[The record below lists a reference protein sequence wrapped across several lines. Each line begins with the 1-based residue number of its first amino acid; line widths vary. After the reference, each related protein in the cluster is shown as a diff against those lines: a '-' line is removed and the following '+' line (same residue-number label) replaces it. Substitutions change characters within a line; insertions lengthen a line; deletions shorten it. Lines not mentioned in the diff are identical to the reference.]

1 MASTTQPPWKQPRPS
16 SYSLSDL
23 NLVPPLK
30 VYNSLTRSKDT
41 FIPEKSDVVTWYT
54 CGPTTYDDAHLGHGR
69 NYVST
74 DIIRRIM
81 RDYFRLPIQF
91 VMNITD
97 VDDKIILRARQ
108 HHFYEKLKKENE
120 GRADEPPSAS
130 VLETTRAAFQQYLRM
145 RLPLLPADATP
156 ETYDK
161 LVGEHYKR
169 VLDGQALVPGDAPG
183 DKEAKLKMHLK
194 AAAAAAEALKNPSSS
209 SALLQQSED
218 ILLPYLDSLH
228 SSSIDSH
235 DHDLFLSLT
244 RKFEDRFFED
254 MGALNVLKP
263 DVVTR
268 VSEYIPQIISFV
280 AKIVDNK
287 FAYSTPDGSV
297 YFDIEAFEKAG
308 HAYARLEPQN
318 RNDKALLADGEG
330 SLARTSVKRND
341 SDFALW
347 KASKPGE
354 PSWSSP
360 WGEGR
365 PGWHIEC
372 SAMASAVL
380 GQVIDLHSGGC
391 DLRFPHHDNELA
403 QSEAYWTVENAPVQ
417 WINYFLHMGHLSI
430 QGMKMS
436 KSLKNFTTVRDAL
449 LQPEWTPRSLRI
461 CFLLSSWADG
471 IEVTED
477 MLKATAAWESKMN
490 NLFFKS
496 LEAARGRNGT
506 TGSYDEQT
514 ASPTDR
520 QLFAALEVAKEKL
533 DEALRDSFNT
543 PAAMRVL
550 SDLVNEYNLASKP
563 SDDILL
569 LISSWITRMVT
580 IFGLDS
586 EGDFQDA
593 TRVAWSG
600 LEIPATVRPYVYPA
614 SELRDKVRQLAVS
627 EKIDHTALTEV
638 IDEARAPLRKTNTTA
653 QATTESESNLH
664 AQVLDKFVQ
673 DTSKLV
679 QEKAPAKDLLELCD
693 QLRDTH
699 LWNLGIY
706 LEDRDPPLPALVR
719 PVDRFLRN
727 TRAAREAAAAAKVEA
742 RLKREEEEAEK
753 KRVLA
758 EKAKQSHLDMFRTD
772 EFSEW
777 DSDGLPLKDAEGKEV
792 SKSRKKKLV
801 KEWEKQKA
809 LHEAWVA
816 TNAGS

>member
-1 MASTTQPPWKQPRPS
+1 MASTTSQPRWEQPRPS
-16 SYSLSDL
+16 SSSASDL
-23 NLVPPLK
+23 NLK
-30 VYNSLTRSKDT
+30 VYNSLTKSKDT

-54 CGPTTYDDAHLGHGR
+54 CGPTTYDDAHLGHAR

-81 RDYFRLPIQF
+81 RDYFELPIQF

-108 HHFYEKLKKENE
+108 RHFYERLKKEHGGN
-120 GRADEPPSAS
+120 ADEAPGTEA
-130 VLETTRAAFQQYLRM
+130 LEITRAAFQHYVQA
-145 RLPLLPADATP
+145 RLPLLPADVTP
-156 ETYDK
+156 ETYGT
-161 LVGEHYKR
+161 LVGKHYKR
-169 VLDGQALVPGDAPG
+169 VLDGEALTPGEVPG
-183 DKEAKLKMHLK
+183 DKEAKLKMHLQ
-194 AAAAAAEALKNPSSS
+194 AAKAAAEALQHPSSS
-209 SALLQQSED
+209 ASLIRQAED
-218 ILLPYLDSLH
+218 VLLPYLDSLY

-244 RKFEDRFFED
+244 RTFEDRFFED

-268 VSEYIPQIISFV
+268 VSEYIPQIVDFV
-280 AKIVDNK
+280 VKIMDNG
-287 FAYSTPDGSV
+287 FAYKTDDGSV
-297 YFDIEAFEKAG
+297 YFDIPAFERAG
-308 HAYARLEPQN
+308 HVYARLEPHS
-318 RNDKALLADGEG
+318 RNDTGLLADGEG
-330 SLARTSVKRND
+330 SLTRTSGKRNE

-347 KASKPGE
+347 KASKSGE
-354 PSWSSP
+354 PSWTSP

-380 GQVIDLHSGGC
+380 GKTIDLHSGGC

-403 QSEAYWTVENAPVQ
+403 QSEAYWTTDNARVQ

-461 CFLLSSWADG
+461 CFLLTAWQDG
-471 IEVTED
+471 IEVTEES
-477 MLKATAAWESKMN
+477 LKATASWESKMN

-496 LEAARGRNGT
+496 LEAARDRNTGT
-506 TGSYDEQT
+506 TPFYDEQN
-514 ASPTDR
+514 ASQTDR
-520 QLFAALEVAKEKL
+520 QLFAALEAAKEKL

-569 LISSWITRMVT
+569 LISAFITRIVT

-586 EGDFQDA
+586 EGDLQDGN
-593 TRVAWSG
+593 RVAWSG
-600 LEIPATVRPYVYPA
+600 LEIPAKVRPYIYPA

-627 EKIDHTALTEV
+627 KTIDHTALKEV
-638 IDEARAPLRKTNTTA
+638 IDETRA
-653 QATTESESNLH
+653 QAPTEPDSTPY
-664 AQVLDKFVQ
+664 AQLLDTFIQ

-679 QEKAPAKDLLELCD
+679 QEKAPARDLLELCD

-719 PVDRFLRN
+719 PVDQSLRN
-727 TRAAREAAAAAKVEA
+727 SRASREAAAAAKTEA
-742 RLKREEEEAEK
+742 RLKREAEEAEK
-753 KRVLA
+753 KRALA
-758 EKAKQSHLDMFRTD
+758 EKAKTSHLDIFRTE

-777 DSDGLPLKDAEGKEV
+777 DKDGIPTKDADGKEV
-792 SKSRKKKLV
+792 AKSRRKKLV
-801 KEWEKQKA
+801 KEWEKQKT

-816 TNAGS
+816 KNAAS